1 MSGLLRGSELQSTL
15 QQVSN
20 QLLTSLNNGVEDIA
34 TLWTPQTCPE
44 PLLPWLAWSQS
55 VQEWDE
61 QWSLDLKRQV
71 VANSFDQHRHL
82 GTRYAITKALQPFNL
97 GAQITEW
104 FEHSP
109 MREAGTFHVDVYVS
123 NQGID
128 LPLIQETRRRIDS
141 VKRKSVDYSIQMHL
155 QGNLG
160 VATTGVFCSSTMTTI
175 FPLS

>member
-1 MSGLLRGSELQSTL
+1 MSELHRGSELQDTL
-15 QQVSN
+15 QQASN
-20 QLLTSLNNGVEDIA
+20 RLLTPLDSGVEDIA
-34 TLWTPQTCPE
+34 RLWTPDTCPE
-44 PLLPWLAWSQS
+44 SLLPWLAWSQG

-61 QWSLDLKRQV
+61 TWPIDLKRQV

-82 GTRYAITKALQPFNL
+82 GTRYAITKALQPFKL

-123 NQGID
+123 EQGID

-141 VKRKSVDYSIQMHL
+141 VKRKSIDYSIQMHL

-160 VATTGVFCSSTMTTI
+160 IATSGVFCSSTMTTI